1 MPHNHSAYYARM
13 KQLAGEKRIHYN
25 IETSKIDLNV
35 IRAIYRKEG
44 IRIDQWPF
52 KGGKIKA
59 IYIVDE
65 DGPSVAIRNGLPR
78 EPKAFA
84 LVHELKHHYVDQDA
98 IRDGEYQCGD
108 YNANEIIEK
117 GAEVFAAQF
126 IYPDAEMLAHLNE
139 FGLPVTGCTPESIV
153 RFKKVCP
160 ALVSYKFL
168 VKRFERFGRIEKG
181 LCSSVQFKKLEEQI
195 FGIPVYKR
203 KSFIEARN
211 RKASRKA
218 NPPKRWGEA
227 P

>member
-1 MPHNHSAYYARM
+1 MSAQFSPYYEQM
-13 KQLAGEKRIHYN
+13 KQMAGEKRSLYN
-25 IETSKIDLNV
+25 IDTSKIDLNV

-98 IRDGEYQCGD
+98 IRDGKYQCGS
-108 YNANEIIEK
+108 YNENEMIEV

-126 IYPDAEMLAHLNE
+126 IYPDDEMLAHFHE
-139 FGLPVTGCTPESIV
+139 FGVPQTGCTAESIV
-153 RFKKVCP
+153 RFKKICP

-181 LCSSVQFKKLEEQI
+181 LCASVQFTKLEEQI
-195 FGIPVYKR
+195 FGLPIHKR
-203 KSFIEARN
+203 PSFIRN
-211 RKASRKA
+211 RKRRSK
-218 NPPKRWGEA
+218 
-227 P
+227 